1 MKSILKKMS
10 NSLASAKRR
19 RANLQPETTSV
30 SQPQPQQ
37 SQGSNQ
43 PQSQT
48 KLTIPA
54 YLSLLESRLLT
65 LEKRVDGSDGTA
77 LMVEMDGPDGAKNT
91 MKITDYME
99 DMDKRFQMLAEE
111 ITNMKDIVLS
121 LQRYTM
127 EVNQNLLS
135 QMTSTSDAPQ
145 ITNLDVTSGT
155 TIDLSLESLQPPIEE
170 PSSSLSAELKDLIS
184 NGDEIINEVDEKTN
198 IV

>member
-30 SQPQPQQ
+30 PQPQPQQ

-54 YLSLLESRLLT
+54 YLSLLEGRLLT

-155 TIDLSLESLQPPIEE
+155 TIDSSLESLQSPIEE

>member
-30 SQPQPQQ
+30 PQPQQ

-155 TIDLSLESLQPPIEE
+155 TIDSSLESLQPPIEE

-184 NGDEIINEVDEKTN
+184 NDDEIINEVEEN
-198 IV
+198 

>member
-1 MKSILKKMS
+1 MKTILKKMS

-19 RANLQPETTSV
+19 RANMQPDTVSSTPPPVPTSNT
-30 SQPQPQQ
+30 QPQQ
-37 SQGSNQ
+37 Q
-43 PQSQT
+43 

-54 YLSLLESRLLT
+54 YLSLLEGRLLQ
-65 LEKRVDGSDGTA
+65 LEKRVDGSDGSS
-77 LMVEMDGPDGAKNT
+77 LMVETAGPDGVKNT

-135 QMTSTSDAPQ
+135 QMTSPNANP
-145 ITNLDVTSGT
+145 N
-155 TIDLSLESLQPPIEE
+155 LESLQPPIEE
-170 PSSSLSAELKDLIS
+170 EIEQIAVDESNLSSELQELI
-184 NGDEIINEVDEKTN
+184 NGENIKNEVE
-198 IV
+198 

>member
-30 SQPQPQQ
+30 PQPQQ

-145 ITNLDVTSGT
+145 IANLDVTSGT
-155 TIDLSLESLQPPIEE
+155 TIDSSLESLQPPIEE

-184 NGDEIINEVDEKTN
+184 NDDEIINEVEEN
-198 IV
+198 

>member
-30 SQPQPQQ
+30 PQPQQ

-145 ITNLDVTSGT
+145 IANLDVTSGT
-155 TIDLSLESLQPPIEE
+155 TIDSSLESLQPPIEQ

-184 NGDEIINEVDEKTN
+184 NDDEIINEVEEN
-198 IV
+198 

>member
-19 RANLQPETTSV
+19 RANLQPETTSF
-30 SQPQPQQ
+30 PQPQQ

-135 QMTSTSDAPQ
+135 Q
-145 ITNLDVTSGT
+145 L
-155 TIDLSLESLQPPIEE
+155 LF
-170 PSSSLSAELKDLIS
+170 
-184 NGDEIINEVDEKTN
+184 
-198 IV
+198 

>member
-1 MKSILKKMS
+1 MKGILKKMS

-30 SQPQPQQ
+30 PQPQQ

-155 TIDLSLESLQPPIEE
+155 TIDSSLESLQPPIEE

-184 NGDEIINEVDEKTN
+184 NDDEIINEVEEN
-198 IV
+198 

>member
-1 MKSILKKMS
+1 MKTIFKKMS

-19 RANLQPETTSV
+19 RANMQPDTVSSTPPPVPTSN
-30 SQPQPQQ
+30 SQPQQQ
-37 SQGSNQ
+37 
-43 PQSQT
+43 

-54 YLSLLESRLLT
+54 YLSLLEGRLLQ
-65 LEKRVDGSDGTA
+65 LEKRVDGSDGSS
-77 LMVEMDGPDGAKNT
+77 LMVETAGPDGVKNT

-135 QMTSTSDAPQ
+135 QMTSPNANP
-145 ITNLDVTSGT
+145 NPN
-155 TIDLSLESLQPPIEE
+155 LESLQPPIEE
-170 PSSSLSAELKDLIS
+170 EL
-184 NGDEIINEVDEKTN
+184 EQTEVDESNLSNELQELLHGEN
-198 IV
+198 IKNEVEIK